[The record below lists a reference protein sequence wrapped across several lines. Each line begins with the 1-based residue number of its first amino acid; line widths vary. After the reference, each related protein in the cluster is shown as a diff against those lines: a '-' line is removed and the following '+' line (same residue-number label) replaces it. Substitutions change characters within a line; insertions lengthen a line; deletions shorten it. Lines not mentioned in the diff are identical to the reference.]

1 MKPKQFLA
9 SLGRSP
15 AAPAYLFLGN
25 EGFFRDCCRR
35 ALIKAVLGDRDH
47 PESGFPEGLIEIDL
61 SEQPLNRLLDE
72 ARTLSLFAPRRLVI
86 GLNAEAVLPKRLAA
100 RAGARSPGTDPLA
113 DYLADPVAG
122 VVLLFEATRYDWNDR
137 GDKAKLERVAKFY
150 AGVPAAVE
158 LGRLTPQEAAAAATQ
173 LAKELRLNIARPI
186 LSELVEMLGNDMAR
200 LSNELEKLA
209 LYAADGRA
217 INAQDLETLIPEARH
232 RGVFEFSDA
241 LARKNRLRALDV
253 LDTLTRSGE
262 YWPMQINLLAGLFRQ
277 ALAAKEGGAR
287 NSAELM
293 RQCQQSGVRM
303 WPSRA
308 GQVLDIARRFSQDE
322 LEGALTSL
330 FQADRDLRRERPG
343 DRIIMEQLVVR
354 LTG

>member
-9 SLGRSP
+9 SLGRSAP
-15 AAPAYLFLGN
+15 APAYLFLGN
-25 EGFFRDCCRR
+25 EGFFRDRCRQ
-35 ALIKAVLGDRDH
+35 ALVEAVWGDRD
-47 PESGFPEGLIEIDL
+47 PQAGSPEGLIEIDL

-72 ARTLSLFAPRRLVI
+72 ARTLSLFAPRRLLM
-86 GLNAEAVLPKRLAA
+86 GRHAEAVLPKRVATRTGAA
-100 RAGARSPGTDPLA
+100 PPGVDPLA

-150 AGVPAAVE
+150 AAVPTTVE
-158 LGRLTPQEAAAAATQ
+158 LTRLTPQEAVAAATQ
-173 LAKELRLNIARPI
+173 LAKELRLNIERPI

-200 LSNELEKLA
+200 LGNELEKLA

-217 INAQDLETLIPEARH
+217 IAAQDLETLIPEARH

-253 LDTLTRSGE
+253 LDTLARSGE

-277 ALAAKEGGAR
+277 ALAAKEGGTH

-293 RQCQQSGVRM
+293 RQFQQSGVRI

-308 GQVLDIARRFSQDE
+308 RQVLDIARRFSQDE
-322 LEGALTSL
+322 LEGALISL

-354 LTG
+354 LTS

>member
-1 MKPKQFLA
+1 MKPKQFLER
-9 SLGRSP
+9 LGRSV
-15 AAPAYLFLGN
+15 ATPAYLFLGN
-25 EGFFRDCCRR
+25 EGFFRDRCRQ
-35 ALIKAVLGDRDH
+35 ALVEAVLGNRD
-47 PESGFPEGLIEIDL
+47 PKTGSPEGLIEIDL

-72 ARTLSLFAPRRLVI
+72 ARTLSLFAPRRLLI
-86 GLNAEAVLPKRLAA
+86 GRNAEAVLPKRVAA
-100 RAGARSPGTDPLA
+100 RSGAGSPHTDPLA
-113 DYLADPVAG
+113 DYLADQVAG

-150 AGVPAAVE
+150 SAVPATVE
-158 LGRLTPQEAAAAATQ
+158 LTRLTPREAVAAATR
-173 LAKELRLNIARPI
+173 LAKELRLNIERPI

-200 LSNELEKLA
+200 LGNELEKLA

-217 INAQDLETLIPEARH
+217 ITAQDLETLIPEARQ

-253 LDTLTRSGE
+253 LETLARSGE

-277 ALAAKEGGAR
+277 ALAAKEGGTH

-293 RQCQQSGVRM
+293 RQLQQTGVRI

-308 GQVLDIARRFSQDE
+308 RQVLDIARRFSQDE

-330 FQADRDLRRERPG
+330 FQADRDLRRERPE

-354 LTG
+354 LTS